1 MLHCNHGV
9 GHLGHGTG
17 SSLLSQSPLPA
28 TVQTARLKGSRTWEF
43 SSLCKNVRGQAE
55 RTKQALGLTT
65 SNHYQ
70 EALCLTH
77 ATVSTHNPI
86 LRAHTP
92 SLALAVARPRHNDT
106 SIYTWVFNS
115 LPATKTRAP

>member
-28 TVQTARLKGSRTWEF
+28 TVRPARFKGRRTWEF

-55 RTKQALGLTT
+55 HTKQALSLTT
-65 SNHYQ
+65 SNRYQ

-77 ATVSTHNPI
+77 ATGSTHNLI
-86 LRAHTP
+86 LSAHTP

-106 SIYTWVFNS
+106 STYTWVFNS
-115 LPATKTRAP
+115 LPANKNRAP